1 MIGIRLVFAAGVKPL
16 SKIGRP
22 SSSKA
27 ADGPDRFALSPGAV
41 ARHMLLLGLVASSTV
56 EGDKNVSEKSRLV
69 LEERVALQASQ
80 MERMCTQRSWSWR
93 SGMRPG
99 LLRSISSKRPAVA
112 LSPLSTQSG
121 DDAHRHPIPSA
132 SMPTAS
138 RTPTC
143 TLPVAAVL
151 TFADATGEGA
161 LCWE

>member
-1 MIGIRLVFAAGVKPL
+1 M
-16 SKIGRP
+16 
-22 SSSKA
+22 
-27 ADGPDRFALSPGAV
+27 
-41 ARHMLLLGLVASSTV
+41 
-56 EGDKNVSEKSRLV
+56 

-80 MERMCTQRSWSWR
+80 MALQASQMERMYAKILELEKRDAAR
-93 SGMRPG
+93 G

-112 LSPLSTQSG
+112 LSSLLTQSG
-121 DDAHRHPIPSA
+121 DDAHRQPIPSA

-151 TFADATGEGA
+151 TFADATGESA